1 MRACCHRRRDRWRA
15 KYELLHT
22 ARTLLP
28 SDAAFQAIQWCQDG
42 AGVRGLRFRAR
53 AIVAAAADVLRA
65 NLTTLAP
72 LVLPLPEL
80 VRPSLPTSGIPVPTR
95 LCASFVG
102 ETDVDHSMILGLQ
115 SWC

>member
-1 MRACCHRRRDRWRA
+1 MRRGRRIVALGNHIYKACCHRRRDRWRA

-53 AIVAAAADVLRA
+53 AIVAAAADALRA

-80 VRPSLPTSGIPVPTR
+80 ARPFFSHLGHSSTDSLVRKSCTR
-95 LCASFVG
+95 
-102 ETDVDHSMILGLQ
+102 D
-115 SWC
+115 